1 MGPGATPT
9 AIVSR
14 PTDAVAETCDGCDIL
29 VHEVYAQQ
37 GFDRL
42 PPGAQAYHSSFH
54 TSAVALGRIAAR
66 ARPKLLVL
74 YHQLFFGSTDEE
86 ILREV
91 REGFAG
97 RVVSGKD
104 LEVY

>member
-1 MGPGATPT
+1 M
-9 AIVSR
+9 
-14 PTDAVAETCDGCDIL
+14 
-29 VHEVYAQQ
+29 HEVYPQQ

-42 PPGAQAYHSSFH
+42 PADGKAYFASFH
-54 TSAVALGRIAAR
+54 TSAVELGRIAAR

-74 YHQLFFGSTDEE
+74 YHQVFMGSTDEE

-91 REGFAG
+91 REGFSG